1 MIVGLEGILEAV
13 TEDSAIVKTGPISLR
28 VYIPGSTLNTIGPV
42 GGEVCLHTYLYVREE
57 NISLY
62 GFTTAEE
69 LWMFQLLLTV
79 SGIGP
84 RAALGLLGALSPE
97 QFVSA
102 VTGENLALLSKVPGI
117 GKKTAGRIVLDLKSK
132 VEKEWT
138 GEETAVLMPEDAD
151 VISALTGLGYSLRE
165 ATQAAAS
172 VADSKD
178 LSLEDKVMRALQ
190 KLSSV

>member
-1 MIVGLEGILEAV
+1 M
-13 TEDSAIVKTGPISLR
+13 
-28 VYIPGSTLNTIGPV
+28 
-42 GGEVCLHTYLYVREE
+42 
-57 NISLY
+57 
-62 GFTTAEE
+62 
-69 LWMFQLLLTV
+69 
-79 SGIGP
+79 
-84 RAALGLLGALSPE
+84 
-97 QFVSA
+97 
-102 VTGENLALLSKVPGI
+102 TGENLALLSKVPGI

>member
-1 MIVGLEGILEAV
+1 MIVAMEGILEAV
-13 TEDSAIVKTGPISLR
+13 TEDSAVLKVGPISLR
-28 VYIPGSTLNTIGPV
+28 VYIPGSTLNTIGAV
-42 GGEVCLHTYLYVREE
+42 GNEVRLHTHLYVREE

-62 GFTTAEE
+62 GFSTAEE
-69 LWMFQLLLTV
+69 LWMFQILLTV

-84 RAALGLLGALSPE
+84 RVALGLLGALSPE

-102 VTGENLALLSKVPGI
+102 VTGENLVLLSKVPGI

-138 GEETAVLMPEDAD
+138 GEEAAVLIPEDVD
-151 VISALTGLGYSLRE
+151 VISALTSLGYSLRE

-172 VADSKD
+172 LSDAKN

-190 KLSSV
+190 KLSTI